1 MNEIPHDIARL
12 IIPFYL
18 DDFKT
23 FRTLLVVSKDFYEIH
38 ISYIRNLI
46 YIKFIENGCLNYIE
60 VYIYFK
66 NIIIEKKIL
75 YSRSSE
81 ISLSKFIFKIANSYP
96 NIIVKLQV
104 LPYMSV
110 LINDILE
117 FKEKKFENI
126 EIIVDLKKHSTI
138 IHYRDNNM
146 LKINYFGNFNL
157 YFRLTANVLFEFLND
172 VDEAKFRSSS
182 LLRHT

>member
-1 MNEIPHDIARL
+1 MNELPHDIERL
-12 IIPFYL
+12 LLPFYL

-23 FRTLLVVSKDFYEIH
+23 LLTLLVVSKDFYNIH

-46 YIKFIENGCLNYIE
+46 YIKFIEYGCLNYIE
-60 VYIYFK
+60 VCIFFK

-75 YSRSSE
+75 HSRDSE

-96 NIIVKLQV
+96 NIIVKLEV
-104 LPYMSV
+104 LPYMAV
-110 LINDILE
+110 LIKDILE
-117 FKEKKFENI
+117 FEEKKFENI
-126 EIIVDLKKHSTI
+126 EIIVDLKKHSI
-138 IHYRDNNM
+138 MIHYRDNNM

-157 YFRLTANVLFEFLND
+157 YFRLTANIIFEFLND
-172 VDEAKFRSSS
+172 VDKAKFRSSS

>member
-1 MNEIPHDIARL
+1 MNGLPLDIKKL

-23 FRTLLVVSKDFYEIH
+23 LLTLLVVSKDFYKIH

-46 YIKFIENGCLNYIE
+46 YIKFIEYGCLNYIE
-60 VYIYFK
+60 ICIYFK
-66 NIIIEKKIL
+66 NITIEKKIL
-75 YSRSSE
+75 HSRDSE

-96 NIIVKLQV
+96 NIMVKLQV

-117 FKEKKFENI
+117 FEEKKFENI
-126 EIIVDLKKHSTI
+126 EIIVDLKKHSSM

-146 LKINYFGNFNL
+146 SKINYFSNINL
-157 YFRLTANVLFEFLND
+157 YFRLTANILFEFLND